1 MQNNPTSTYLISVR
15 PTWADAFFLDR
26 NPKTIELRKG
36 NFGTSLKAGDSIVI
50 YSTLPFG
57 KAIGKVRVI
66 KRELLTVDRLWE
78 QSQHGRLAKVSRSQ
92 FDAYYASQISGVG
105 VWVSSVALFPS
116 PIARGP
122 TSPEL
127 GSSLAATAADSTI
140 NRRSDGSTEHST
152 RSHRPLS

>member
-1 MQNNPTSTYLISVR
+1 
-15 PTWADAFFLDR
+15 
-26 NPKTIELRKG
+26 
-36 NFGTSLKAGDSIVI
+36 
-50 YSTLPFG
+50 
-57 KAIGKVRVI
+57 
-66 KRELLTVDRLWE
+66 
-78 QSQHGRLAKVSRSQ
+78 VSRSQ

-140 NRRSDGSTEHST
+140 NRRSDGSTLT
-152 RSHRPLS
+152 SHTLTSPTKLTERDCVRGDLTETNEL

>member
-1 MQNNPTSTYLISVR
+1 M
-15 PTWADAFFLDR
+15 
-26 NPKTIELRKG
+26 
-36 NFGTSLKAGDSIVI
+36 
-50 YSTLPFG
+50 
-57 KAIGKVRVI
+57 
-66 KRELLTVDRLWE
+66 
-78 QSQHGRLAKVSRSQ
+78 SRSQ

-140 NRRSDGSTEHST
+140 NRRSDGSTLT
-152 RSHRPLS
+152 SHTLTSPTKLTERDCVRGDLTETNELATGERMTNHEFHFEFIKGQHHYQRGGKKEDLQSPASRAGYEAERFQHEKKTKKCESN